1 LDIEKRLKDIP
12 MFNDRKI
19 VEPNWIIPGLF
30 VEGHF
35 HLFAGAPGTM
45 KSTFALWVAKV
56 AIELGFDVV
65 YIDLENSDQLVKKRW
80 DWLQLGKGE
89 GLTYWND
96 STEIP
101 IELRPP
107 AELSEEMYMPLARP
121 KRLLIFDSLT
131 RFHGE
136 DENTISAM
144 APVMHFFR
152 RCVNRGAT
160 VIVLHH
166 SGKRHEGRDAS
177 VRGSSDFTAAPDIVH
192 AIVKFS
198 DQPIPVLTIQTKKNR
213 FAVCGR
219 EKRYLDFVG
228 GEFVEGGKWEPVLVK
243 NVIQENR
250 GMGKGDIVAILQGDY
265 GLTKKKAEILLGEV
279 PSRVGKHG
287 KVEFIL

>member
-1 LDIEKRLKDIP
+1 LYIEKRLKDIP
-12 MFNDRKI
+12 MFNERVI
-19 VEPNWIIPGLF
+19 AEPNWIIPGLI
-30 VEGHF
+30 VENHF
-35 HLFAGAPGTM
+35 HLLAGAPGTM
-45 KSTFALWVAKV
+45 KSTFALWISKV
-56 AIELGFDVV
+56 ALRLEFDVV
-65 YIDLENSDQLVKKRW
+65 YIDLENSDQLVKGRW
-80 DWLQLGKGE
+80 DWLQLGDGK

-96 STEIP
+96 STAIP

-121 KRLLIFDSLT
+121 KRLMIFDSLT

-160 VIVLHH
+160 VLVLHH
-166 SGKRHEGRDAS
+166 SGKRHKGRDAS
-177 VRGSSDFTAAPDIVH
+177 VRGSSDFTAAPDVVH

-228 GEFVEGGKWEPVLVK
+228 GEFVEGDSWEPVLVRNAVK
-243 NVIQENR
+243 ES
-250 GMGKGDIVAILQGDY
+250 GGLGKGDIVA
-265 GLTKKKAEILLGEV
+265 LL
-279 PSRVGKHG
+279 SNS
-287 KVEFIL
+287 KVHF